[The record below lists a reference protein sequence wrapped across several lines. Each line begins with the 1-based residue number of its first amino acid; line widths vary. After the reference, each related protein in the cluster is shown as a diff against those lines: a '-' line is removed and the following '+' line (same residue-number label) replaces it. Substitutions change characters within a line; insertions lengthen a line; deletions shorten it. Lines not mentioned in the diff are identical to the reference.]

1 MASDFLKIFPVNNNI
16 YNLVKNFFCF
26 IISREQTIASVVVV
40 SLASWFKQGNLII
53 GKFHVSYKL
62 HLSFLIRIFR

>member
-1 MASDFLKIFPVNNNI
+1 MAGDFLKIFPVNNNI

-26 IISREQTIASVVVV
+26 IISQEQTIASAVV
-40 SLASWFKQGNLII
+40 SWPQQDNLII

>member
-1 MASDFLKIFPVNNNI
+1 MAGDFLKIFPVNNNI

-26 IISREQTIASVVVV
+26 IISQEQTIASAVV
-40 SLASWFKQGNLII
+40 SWLQQDNLII
-53 GKFHVSYKL
+53 AKFHVIYKL